1 MREMREIREERKT
14 AFSRRGEEEKPFGKT
29 FPYFPEFP
37 DFPKKEGKGMKRQVR
52 PPPAYPTIG
61 RRRPIPPSAIRRMVP
76 PFPAELGREGWLTRR
91 TNDKLL

>member
-37 DFPKKEGKGMKRQVR
+37 DFPKKKEGKGMKRQVR
-52 PPPAYPTIG
+52 PPPG
-61 RRRPIPPSAIRRMVP
+61 ERPIPH
-76 PFPAELGREGWLTRR
+76 G
-91 TNDKLL
+91 